1 MQWYYTSDGEQKG
14 PVDEEGFRKLI
25 AQNVIRPDTL
35 VWREGFG
42 SWEPWGKLSEED
54 QHDVVDPQSAL
65 CVECGRR
72 FLPEQMIRFG
82 DNNVCAQCKP
92 VFFQKMRE
100 GVALSGT
107 FVYGG
112 FWIRGLALIVD
123 GIILFPVN
131 LLLNLMAGVMTG
143 APGPAH
149 DMGMHVAA
157 AGLPMLLNLALAC
170 AYDTWFVGRF
180 AATPGKMLC
189 GLRVVRP
196 DGERVSYARALGR
209 HFAEMLSAYILL
221 IGYIMAA
228 FDGEKRSLHDH
239 ICDTRVVRK

>member
-1 MQWYYTSDGEQKG
+1 MQWYYAIDGEQRG
-14 PVDEEGFRKLI
+14 PVDEEGVRKLVE
-25 AQNVIRPDTL
+25 QNIIRPETL

-42 SWEPWGKLSEED
+42 SWEPWRKIAAED
-54 QHDVVDPQSAL
+54 PSGGIAPQSEVCA
-65 CVECGRR
+65 ECGRR

-82 DNNVCAQCKP
+82 DRNVCAQCKP

-100 GVALSGT
+100 GVAVSGI

-112 FWIRGLALIVD
+112 FWIRGLALIID
-123 GIILFPVN
+123 GILIFPVN
-131 LLLNLMAGVMTG
+131 FLIGLMAGAVTG
-143 APGPAH
+143 ATGH
-149 DMGMHVAA
+149 GYGMGMQAAA
-157 AGLPMLLNLALAC
+157 AGLPMLLNMAFAC

-189 GLRVVRP
+189 GLRVIRP
-196 DGERVSYARALGR
+196 DGERVSYARAFGR
-209 HFAEMLSAYILL
+209 HFAEMLSAYLLL